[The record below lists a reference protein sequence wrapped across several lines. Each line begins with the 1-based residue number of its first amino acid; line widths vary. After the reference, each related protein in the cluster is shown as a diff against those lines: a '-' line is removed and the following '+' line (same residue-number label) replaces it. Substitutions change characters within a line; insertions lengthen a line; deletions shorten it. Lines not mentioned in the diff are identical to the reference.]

1 MHPIKL
7 RVDDNIVIVNL
18 GEIFLSGLSF
28 GTPRWALFIFVLREV
43 LANGA
48 RFMVNYELNKT
59 LSIPGV
65 LRVRGKNPAGRVQCK
80 PLQANGH
87 D

>member
-59 LSIPGV
+59 LIPGV
-65 LRVRGKNPAGRVQCK
+65 LRVRGKNPAGRV
-80 PLQANGH
+80 
-87 D
+87 

>member
-1 MHPIKL
+1 MHPIEL

-18 GEIFLSGLSF
+18 GEIFLNGLSF
-28 GTPRWALFIFVLREV
+28 GTPRGALFIFVLREV

-65 LRVRGKNPAGRVQCK
+65 LRVLGKNPASRV
-80 PLQANGH
+80 
-87 D
+87 

>member
-1 MHPIKL
+1 MDLIVL

-18 GEIFLSGLSF
+18 GEIFLSGMSF
-28 GTPRWALFIFVLREV
+28 GTPRGALSVFVLREV

>member
-1 MHPIKL
+1 MDPIVL

-28 GTPRWALFIFVLREV
+28 GTPRRALFIFVLREV

-48 RFMVNYELNKT
+48 RFMVNYKLNKT
-59 LSIPGV
+59 LSISGV
-65 LRVRGKNPAGRVQCK
+65 LRVLGKKPAGRV
-80 PLQANGH
+80 
-87 D
+87 

>member
-1 MHPIKL
+1 MDPIEL

-28 GTPRWALFIFVLREV
+28 GTPRRGLSIFVLSEV
-43 LANGA
+43 LANGT
-48 RFMVNYELNKT
+48 RFMVNYKLNKT

-65 LRVRGKNPAGRVQCK
+65 FRVCGKNPAGRV
-80 PLQANGH
+80 
-87 D
+87 

>member
-1 MHPIKL
+1 MDPIEL
-7 RVDDNIVIVNL
+7 RVDDNIVIVSL

-65 LRVRGKNPAGRVQCK
+65 LRVLGKNPAGRV
-80 PLQANGH
+80 
-87 D
+87 

>member
-1 MHPIKL
+1 MRPIEL

-18 GEIFLSGLSF
+18 GEIFLNGLSF
-28 GTPRWALFIFVLREV
+28 WTPRWALSVFVLREV

-48 RFMVNYELNKT
+48 RFMVNYKLNKT

-65 LRVRGKNPAGRVQCK
+65 LRVLGKNPAGRV
-80 PLQANGH
+80 
-87 D
+87 

>member
-1 MHPIKL
+1 MDPIEL

-28 GTPRWALFIFVLREV
+28 GTPRRALFIFVLREV

-48 RFMVNYELNKT
+48 RFMVNYKLNKT

-65 LRVRGKNPAGRVQCK
+65 LRVFGKNPAGCVQSK